1 MGRPAAAARETIIGW
16 SGFLAFRQKL
26 LEKFCKIPGYAL
38 AEHNV
43 SRLTESRPTKK
54 VSLPS
59 ERICEGWTHP
69 TRKRRWP
76 RP

>member
-1 MGRPAAAARETIIGW
+1 MGRPAAARETIIGW

-43 SRLTESRPTKK
+43 SRLTESRPRRSYQK
-54 VSLPS
+54 
-59 ERICEGWTHP
+59 GFP
-69 TRKRRWP
+69 TL
-76 RP
+76 